1 MTKLDSD
8 TSGRS
13 GNLVPRVFLP
23 SKRNPANSPV
33 HARAF

>member
-13 GNLVPRVFLP
+13 GNLVPRVFVL
-23 SKRNPANSPV
+23 SRRNLASSPV